1 MVIFVQVI
9 YEYQR
14 WLKKWNCKWTI
25 QDKDIKFNP
34 NQRKKK
40 GRISNNSETHVVR
53 KAAVNKNIV

>member
-1 MVIFVQVI
+1 MA
-9 YEYQR
+9 
-14 WLKKWNCKWTI
+14 KKWNCKWTI

-34 NQRKKK
+34 NQREKK